1 MDGSTKTHFSSI
13 YIRGKDKEKEK
24 EKEDKNQNPFLEGA
38 IPLLIF
44 QSAAKEMPKDFGVR
58 EGFLEIV
65 KDFEGMEKVKDAI
78 YQSIVEDFSERE
90 ECWNCL
96 ARRKLSEL
104 LVKLETR
111 KKKKAQ
117 ERMVLDKMKQNEMDR
132 MDVEEEAAFEDEERE
147 AVSYAIEVFEEAV
160 QVSSFLLFPRIM
172 LCHFFYF
179 LATNDLFVFIFTFT

>member
-13 YIRGKDKEKEK
+13 NIRGKEKEQEKEK
-24 EKEDKNQNPFLEGA
+24 EKEGKNQNPFLEGA

-44 QSAAKEMPKDFGVR
+44 RSAVKEMPKDFGVR

-65 KDFEGMEKVKDAI
+65 KDFEGLEKVKDAI
-78 YQSIVEDFSERE
+78 YQSIVEDFSEKE

-104 LVKLETR
+104 LVKLESR

-117 ERMVLDKMKQNEMDR
+117 ERMVLDKIKQNEMER
-132 MDVEEEAAFEDEERE
+132 MDVEEESAFEDEERE

-160 QVSSFLLFPRIM
+160 QVPLFKKNFLIFIALFLFLL
-172 LCHFFYF
+172 
-179 LATNDLFVFIFTFT
+179 